1 MSSANHS
8 KLPKL
13 FIPGPVDISPE
24 TYESMCH
31 GMIGHRGGDFE
42 ALYASIQP
50 GLQEILGT
58 KRPVYLS
65 TSSAWGVMEGA
76 IRNLVQTKVL
86 NLCCGAFSDKWYD
99 VAQRCGKD
107 AEKIQVEW
115 GQPIDPEAVRAKLS
129 EGGFDTVTMV
139 HNETSTGVLNDL
151 AGIAAVVKDFPG
163 VLLVVDTVSSLSAVP
178 VEMDKLGIDVVLAGV
193 QKALALPPGLAVFA
207 ISEAALERASQT
219 EGRGYYFD
227 FVEFEKNAVKNNTPS
242 TPAVS
247 LMYALKQKV
256 DSIMEE
262 GLKARFERHAKLNH
276 MIHVW
281 AEKHGFKNFA
291 PEGFQSKTLTA
302 IDNQDGK
309 LDVAGFIKALRAKH
323 NVLINGGYGK
333 IKGITFRISNMG
345 NETEESIQELID
357 QLDEVIVDF
366 K

>member
-1 MSSANHS
+1 MSET

-13 FIPGPVDISPE
+13 FIPGPVDIAPE
-24 TYESMCH
+24 TYEAMCH

-50 GLQEILGT
+50 GLQQILGT

-99 VAQRCGKD
+99 VSQRCGKN
-107 AEKIQVEW
+107 AEKIQAGW
-115 GQPIDPEAVRAKLS
+115 GEAINPEAVRAKLQ

-151 AGIAAVVKDFPG
+151 AGIAAVVKEFPG

-178 VEMDKLGIDVVLAGV
+178 IEMDKLGLDVVLAGV

-207 ISEAALERASQT
+207 VSEAALERASTT

-227 FVEFEKNAVKNNTPS
+227 FVEFEKNAQKNNTPS

-262 GLKARFERHAKLNH
+262 GLEARFERHAKLNG
-276 MIHVW
+276 MIHAW
-281 AEKHGFKNFA
+281 AQKHGFKNFA
-291 PEGFQSKTLTA
+291 PEGYQSKTLTTL
-302 IDNQDGK
+302 DNRDGK

-333 IKGITFRISNMG
+333 IKGLTFRISNMG
-345 NETEESIQELID
+345 NETEQSIQELID
-357 QLDEVIVDF
+357 QLDEVIVDYM
-366 K
+366 